1 MLINKII
8 IYKLELVILCM
19 ILISNWINFYF
30 KKKYGGGGW
39 KEVLNKENNFFKFFL
54 FLFMFY
60 ILIGCCLG
68 KKIIWSFL
76 IKEVKMF
83 VFILFEKVNEYF
95 VRMIYKLIF
104 K

>member
-1 MLINKII
+1 M
-8 IYKLELVILCM
+8 ELVILCM

-30 KKKYGGGGW
+30 KKKICGGGGF
-39 KEVLNKENNFFKFFL
+39 LNKENNFFKFFL

-76 IKEVKMF
+76 KKEVKMF
-83 VFILFEKVNEYF
+83 VFILFEIVNEYF